1 MEDIILLENIE
12 RYLTGQMSETER
24 LFFEEYCANNPEV
37 NAQIKEHKLFAT
49 YLEQYGEQKNFI
61 AQLRQVHEIVIHTHT
76 KKKPS
81 SIVYLWNRYK
91 RTIAVAASIAGITT
105 LITSSVF
112 TYFTPKTKPN
122 QVQELVNKVNNIERK
137 QTELGTTIKR
147 VATKDNEPATP
158 VLYNGT
164 GFLID
169 GKGYLV
175 TSAHVVKN
183 TKSIRVQNYKGETYD
198 AEIMN
203 IDTDHDLAFLKI
215 TDNQYKPITHL
226 PYTIRKNNIDLGEEI
241 FTLGYPRKEIVYG
254 EGYASAN
261 TGYNGDTLSCQLAI
275 SANPGNSGGPILS
288 KNGDVVGILSA
299 RQLQADGV
307 VFAIR
312 SANIYRLLN
321 QLKQED
327 IAYQKIKLPSYSSL
341 KNTDRT
347 QQIKRVKDC
356 VFMIEVY

>member
-12 RYLTGQMSETER
+12 RYLTGQMSEAER
-24 LFFEEYCANNPEV
+24 SFFEEYCTNNPEAK
-37 NAQIKEHKLFAT
+37 AQIKEHKLFAT
-49 YLEQYGEQKNFI
+49 YLEQYSEQKNFI
-61 AQLRQVHEIVIHTHT
+61 AQLRQVHETVIHTQT
-76 KKKPS
+76 KKKLSP
-81 SIVYLWNRYK
+81 IIYLWNRYK

-112 TYFTPKTKPN
+112 TYFTPKTKPS
-122 QVQELVNKVNNIERK
+122 QVQELVNKVNNIEKK
-137 QTELGTTIKR
+137 QTELGTTIER
-147 VATKDNEPATP
+147 VTTKDNEPATP

-175 TSAHVVKN
+175 TSAHVIKN
-183 TKSIRVQNYKGETYD
+183 TKNIRVQNYKGETYD

-203 IDTDHDLAFLKI
+203 IDTDYDLAFLKI

-288 KNGDVVGILSA
+288 KNGDVVGILST

-321 QLKQED
+321 RLKQED

-341 KNTDRT
+341 KNIDRT

-356 VFMIEVY
+356 VFMIKVY

>member
-12 RYLTGQMSETER
+12 RYLTGQMSETEHA
-24 LFFEEYCANNPEV
+24 FFEAYCTNNPEANKQV
-37 NAQIKEHKLFAT
+37 KEHKLFAT
-49 YLEQYGEQKNFI
+49 YLNQYGQQKDFI
-61 AQLRQVHEIVIHTHT
+61 NQLHQIHKTVT
-76 KKKPS
+76 GNNAIKKPS
-81 SIVYLWNRYK
+81 SIIYLWNRYK
-91 RTIAVAASIAGITT
+91 RTITVAASIAGITT
-105 LITSSVF
+105 LIISSVF
-112 TYFTPKTKPN
+112 TYFTPKTKPS
-122 QVQELVNKVNNIERK
+122 QVQELVNKVNNIEKK

-147 VATKDNEPATP
+147 VATKDNEPTTP

-169 GKGYLV
+169 EKGYLV

-226 PYTIRKNNIDLGEEI
+226 PYTIRKNNIDLGEAV

-254 EGYASAN
+254 EGYASAS
-261 TGYNGDTLSCQLAI
+261 TGYNGDTLTCQLAI

-288 KNGDVVGILSA
+288 TNGDVVGILST

-307 VFAIR
+307 VFATR

-321 QLKQED
+321 ELKKED

-341 KNTDRT
+341 KNIDRT

-356 VFMIEVY
+356 VFMIKVY